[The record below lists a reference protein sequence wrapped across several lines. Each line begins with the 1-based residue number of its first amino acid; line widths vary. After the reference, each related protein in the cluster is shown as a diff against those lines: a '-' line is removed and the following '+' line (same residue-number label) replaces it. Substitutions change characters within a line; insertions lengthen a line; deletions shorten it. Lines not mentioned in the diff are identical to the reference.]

1 MSKVWL
7 HVVYKVSEQWVSL
20 HGWMGFRETLPCA
33 RFAAECSVGISVNS
47 LNTMNTLSC
56 SNVCHI
62 ARNQKSKHCMRFW
75 NINAWWWTESQPT
88 NDIYKANHSTIYFF
102 ICINLMMQLEP
113 ACLPILYLLYVF
125 NKDELSLSLVVL
137 GANCPKNIRIEFWS
151 ATKTENKI
159 PKTNNKVRRQGP
171 KGPLKF

>member
-7 HVVYKVSEQWVSL
+7 HSVNKVSEQWVSL

-62 ARNQKSKHCMRFW
+62 ARNQESKHCMRFW
-75 NINAWWWTESQPT
+75 NINAWWWTESKPT
-88 NDIYKANHSTIYFF
+88 NEMYKAIWGIKMSVHGRRPLCLWHSIIQHVNMLTIIQHLQF
-102 ICINLMMQLEP
+102 IRIKIFLFKGADHCTAVCAILLSAASPLMPVNLM
-113 ACLPILYLLYVF
+113 
-125 NKDELSLSLVVL
+125 
-137 GANCPKNIRIEFWS
+137 
-151 ATKTENKI
+151 
-159 PKTNNKVRRQGP
+159 
-171 KGPLKF
+171 